1 MLTFAVLG
9 SNRNRSLN
17 SNSGGRAA

>member
-1 MLTFAVLG
+1 MMTFAVLG
-9 SNRNRSLN
+9 TNRNRTLN